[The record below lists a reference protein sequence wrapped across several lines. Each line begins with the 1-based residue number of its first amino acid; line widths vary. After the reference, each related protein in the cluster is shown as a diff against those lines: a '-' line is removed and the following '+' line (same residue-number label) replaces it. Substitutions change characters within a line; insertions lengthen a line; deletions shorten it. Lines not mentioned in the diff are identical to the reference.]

1 MIGTWAPSFYTMPN
15 TLPLSAHLE
24 TNDLICFVLFWT
36 LSLPIL
42 AIRPERYRIPA
53 VLSSV
58 CVTVGVLALMIWALA
73 KQGGGGP
80 LLLDVSK
87 TLGKPR
93 LKGAAL
99 GWAMVKSVSSGI
111 GGWAG
116 CVLFRPHLL
125 IDDTRRLTA
134 SLHQSHHVPV

>member
-1 MIGTWAPSFYTMPN
+1 MIGTWAPSFYTMEN

-58 CVTVGVLALMIWALA
+58 AVTVGVLALMIWALA

-116 CVLFRPHLL
+116 CVALALCAALLAPH
-125 IDDTRRLTA
+125 
-134 SLHQSHHVPV
+134 